1 MTRVL
6 DGGSEWE
13 SKLLENVVSTTCGE
27 ADGHL
32 SHVSH
37 AARGEQNT
45 NCTHFCTHFP
55 HSRRPALAHIKV
67 PSPHSQSAHARVRA
81 SAPEALSREDKD
93 GFRELGVL
101 KAATVHQEFRV
112 LRRLEC
118 GGNKEILA
126 GESLFRK
133 RFLATASRVS
143 CSPKFNA
150 NEPCRYRILSPLPL
164 ASDSKPAMSPT
175 LSCVYSRGN
184 RQRML
189 GINASSG
196 ASIGN
201 GKHLSRPGK
210 FLFHGGYDQLVPAKG
225 WVLKEFD
232 PSSNFLTK
240 ALARES
246 VAFSFPGS
254 VARWRCVRIE
264 GRTLVQGCR
273 WAHSVA
279 EETAL
284 SGKSLSQLYGAV
296 RHRGVTLC

>member
-1 MTRVL
+1 MRLFRNREARTRQIWRWK
-6 DGGSEWE
+6 GQRKGSGN
-13 SKLLENVVSTTCGE
+13 SP
-27 ADGHL
+27 
-32 SHVSH
+32 H
-37 AARGEQNT
+37 AVRGEQHT
-45 NCTHFCTHFP
+45 NSTHFCTHFP

-279 EETAL
+279 EEAAL

-296 RHRGVTLC
+296 RHRGVTLW

>member
-101 KAATVHQEFRV
+101 KAATVHQESRV

-150 NEPCRYRILSPLPL
+150 NEPCRHRFLSPLPL
-164 ASDSKPAMSPT
+164 AADSKLRCHRPCLAYTAGEIVSECWESTHHPGPASEMVSTCQGRENFFSMVAMTNLCP
-175 LSCVYSRGN
+175 
-184 RQRML
+184 
-189 GINASSG
+189 
-196 ASIGN
+196 
-201 GKHLSRPGK
+201 
-210 FLFHGGYDQLVPAKG
+210 
-225 WVLKEFD
+225 LK
-232 PSSNFLTK
+232 
-240 ALARES
+240 A
-246 VAFSFPGS
+246 GS
-254 VARWRCVRIE
+254 
-264 GRTLVQGCR
+264 
-273 WAHSVA
+273 
-279 EETAL
+279 
-284 SGKSLSQLYGAV
+284 
-296 RHRGVTLC
+296 

>member
-101 KAATVHQEFRV
+101 KAATVHQESRV

-143 CSPKFNA
+143 CSPNSTRMSHVGTEFYPLSRWPRIANCDVTDLVLRIQQGEPSANA
-150 NEPCRYRILSPLPL
+150 GNQRII
-164 ASDSKPAMSPT
+164 
-175 LSCVYSRGN
+175 R
-184 RQRML
+184 
-189 GINASSG
+189 

-201 GKHLSRPGK
+201 GRHLPRPGY
-210 FLFHGGYDQLVPAKG
+210 FFSVVAMTNLCP
-225 WVLKEFD
+225 LK
-232 PSSNFLTK
+232 
-240 ALARES
+240 A
-246 VAFSFPGS
+246 GS
-254 VARWRCVRIE
+254 
-264 GRTLVQGCR
+264 
-273 WAHSVA
+273 
-279 EETAL
+279 
-284 SGKSLSQLYGAV
+284 
-296 RHRGVTLC
+296 